1 MLNVI
6 VVSIRFILL
15 ILGGQKQVALEN
27 VALRQ
32 QLAVFKRDVR
42 RPKLNGRDRLFWV
55 GLRMLWQDWK
65 AALVIVR
72 PETVISWHRK
82 RFKRYWWKLSQPKQP
97 GRPPVRSEIRKLI
110 QAMSTANPTW
120 GAPRVHGELK
130 KLGFKISERTVS
142 RLMPKKTGK
151 PSQTWMTLLR
161 NHVGQMVSVDFFTV
175 ATLQLRVLYVF
186 VILAHDRRR
195 VLHFNVTENPTA
207 DWTVRQIVEACPD
220 NSVPRYLV
228 RDRDGIY
235 GHVFTARVDGL
246 GIRQV
251 PISARSPWQN
261 CYAERII
268 GSIRRECL
276 NHVIVVNEW
285 HLRRIL
291 KSYFG
296 YYRRSRRDLSLD
308 KDAPEYRP
316 VQDPQAGRIIQ
327 IQEVG
332 GLHHRYERV
341 AA

>member
-1 MLNVI
+1 MLNAI
-6 VVSIRFILL
+6 VVLIRFVLL

-27 VALRQ
+27 AALRQ
-32 QLAVFKRDVR
+32 QLSVFKRNVQR
-42 RPKLNGRDRLFWV
+42 AKLNNRDRLFWI
-55 GLRMLWQDWK
+55 GLCLIWQDWK
-65 AALVIVR
+65 SALIFVQ
-72 PETVISWHRK
+72 PETVTSWHRR
-82 RFKRYWWKLSQPKQP
+82 RFRRYWWKLSQPKQP
-97 GRPPVRSEIRKLI
+97 GRPRTRSEIRKLI
-110 QAMSTANPTW
+110 QAMAMANPTW

-151 PSQTWMTLLR
+151 SSQTWMTFLR

-175 ATLQLRVLYVF
+175 PTIQLRVLYVF

-207 DWTVRQIVEACPD
+207 AWTAQQIVEAFPGD
-220 NSVPRYLV
+220 TVPRHLV

-235 GHVFTARVDGL
+235 GHDFSARVDGL
-246 GIRQV
+246 GIGQV

-276 NHVIVVNEW
+276 NHVIVVNRW

-291 KSYFG
+291 KSYFS
-296 YYRRSRRDLSLD
+296 YYHRSRTHLSLD
-308 KDAPEYRP
+308 KDVPESRP
-316 VQDPQAGRIIQ
+316 VQDLNAGRIIQ
-327 IQEVG
+327 IREVG

-341 AA
+341 AT